1 MNYFKNRNRL
11 FNVWQPFKK
20 KSILINRDDKCQLM
34 EIIDSEVPWT
44 KKKITGAGPWSTV
57 CNQARE

>member
-1 MNYFKNRNRL
+1 MYGNHL
-11 FNVWQPFKK
+11 KK

-44 KKKITGAGPWSTV
+44 KKKKITGAGPLSTV